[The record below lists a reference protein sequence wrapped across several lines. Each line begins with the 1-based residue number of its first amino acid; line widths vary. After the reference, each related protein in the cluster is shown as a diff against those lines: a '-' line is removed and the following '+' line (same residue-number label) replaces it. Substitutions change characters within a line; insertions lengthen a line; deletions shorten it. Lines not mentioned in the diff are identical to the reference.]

1 VKALFRPVSLPP
13 GVPGKLWLSAMPGRF
28 EPWTDFI
35 AEARRVRLGLTV
47 CLTPLEE
54 IAGASPSYARALAE
68 GTLPGRWLNLPM
80 RNFGLPED
88 GDAFRNG
95 IEQAAAALA
104 AGQSVLLH
112 CAAGMGRT
120 GTAAACLLKR
130 LGLPVNEVMQRIRD
144 AGSNPQNAEQS
155 GLVDWF

>member
-1 VKALFRPVSLPP
+1 
-13 GVPGKLWLSAMPGRF
+13 PGRF

-47 CLTPLEE
+47 CLTPLDE
-54 IAGASPSYARALAE
+54 ISGTSPSYARALAE
-68 GTLPGRWLNLPM
+68 GTFPGRWLNLPM
-80 RNFGLPED
+80 RHFGLPPD
-88 GDAFRNG
+88 GNAFRSG
-95 IEQAAAALA
+95 IEQAAAALVG
-104 AGQSVLLH
+104 GQSVLLH

-120 GTAAACLLKR
+120 GAAAACLLKR
-130 LGLPVNEVMQRIRD
+130 LGLPVEQAMQCIRD